1 MSAELTEAVTLLM
14 EITGKSHEQCLKA
27 MQIAQSTDLAA
38 ELLIN
43 GVNLDQQMPAEYGQE
58 GLGDH
63 EDQEVEGD
71 GLDAYNLS
79 PEVRQAIYSLV
90 TNPDKDEND
99 S

>member
-43 GVNLDQQMPAEYGQE
+43 GVNLDQ
-58 GLGDH
+58 
-63 EDQEVEGD
+63 
-71 GLDAYNLS
+71 
-79 PEVRQAIYSLV
+79 
-90 TNPDKDEND
+90 
-99 S
+99 